1 MERLNRAFIIF
12 GFVLFLLFVQV
23 ANSAK
28 QVTVKFYCYNPNTD
42 KSYCGLCDQ
51 WRVLNDFL
59 EKNNTLTEIAKNYTG
74 QVSVV
79 WKEFYTSYNPY
90 IINPDVYNETVA
102 YNATD
107 ITGSPEP
114 NSIVIIDE
122 AGNFTTFVGYGINQT
137 LIKQTIDAY
146 LAGLEPP
153 EPSSSLPL
161 LAILAGAF
169 SFGFLETFS
178 PCLMIL
184 LSFVLS
190 YSIKETTSFREG
202 FLKVMTFGAGFVFA
216 TILVF
221 LGSVGLVIA
230 SSAFAFQNILMYVV
244 LVLAVFFGVD
254 LLGLDVS
261 KYLKLN
267 IETKSII
274 QKLSRKFVIT
284 YAGLVIL
291 GFLFY
296 FLDPCVAPVF
306 VVMLGTFQQGL
317 LSFLPLVVSVFCF
330 GVLVPFIGVGVLAGS
345 ISRLTRSTYRYRSE
359 IRAISGIILIF
370 YAIYFIGYII
380 KLGLVT
386 TLIIDTIAV
395 MPIIVFVVWRSLRSR
410 HARSSRAI

>member
-1 MERLNRAFIIF
+1 MERLNRVFIIF
-12 GFVLFLLFVQV
+12 GFVLFLLLIQA
-23 ANSAK
+23 ANSAE
-28 QVTVKFYCYNPNTD
+28 QVTVKFFYYNPKNENPNYCPTCPAD
-42 KSYCGLCDQ
+42 KA
-51 WRVLNDFL
+51 VEEDFL
-59 EKNNTLTEIAKNYTG
+59 LKNITLNQIMKNYTII
-74 QVSVV
+74 VSFV
-79 WKEFYTSYNPY
+79 WKKFY
-90 IINPDVYNETVA
+90 IIPYTIDPETYNETKM
-102 YNATD
+102 YNATILGD
-107 ITGSPEP
+107 PVP
-114 NSIVIIDE
+114 NSIVILDGK
-122 AGNFTTFVGYGINQT
+122 GNFTTFVGYGINQT
-137 LIKQTIDAY
+137 LVKQTVDAY

-153 EPSSSLPL
+153 EPTSSMPL

-190 YSIKETTSFREG
+190 YSIKETTGFREG

-230 SSAFAFQNILMYVV
+230 SSAFAFQNVLMYIV
-244 LVLAVFFGVD
+244 LVLAVFFGVN

-261 KYLKLN
+261 KFLKLN
-267 IETKSII
+267 IETKPVI

-284 YAGLVIL
+284 YAGLVLL

-306 VVMLGTFQQGL
+306 VVMLGTFQQAL

-330 GVLVPFIGVGVLAGS
+330 GVLVPFLGVGVLAGS

-359 IRAISGIILIF
+359 IRATSGIILIF
-370 YAIYFIGYII
+370 YAIYFIGYIM

-395 MPIIVFVVWRSLRSR
+395 IPIIIFVAWRSLRSR
-410 HARSSRAI
+410 NARSSHAM